1 MPLKRCDV
9 LNYSFTYRTKQQ
21 WCRHTAEWT
30 QFNNYRNFS
39 IISLCIGMH
48 SPTSL
53 CIMASSHHLSH
64 RGVIIRACAVN
75 GRWCAL
81 KIVSLYLMLDEI
93 GPILHISTPGS
104 SLRMS
109 EQSGLGELLKDIPS
123 KILDQQCSDRFLAD
137 VAGEI
142 VAWQTLAPYF
152 DISRGEKQ
160 SIRESCST
168 YDEEKQEFLF
178 KWKEKNPRCAT
189 NRALLEAIHSSNAI
203 NLVHH
208 ACQILQQKYCQAT
221 ASGVVATQA
230 VSPLLLEFQ
239 SKLKMKYS
247 THKPVMVTEWPPPCS
262 LDYIKLVL
270 VPKKQIE
277 RGEISND
284 DVYARFF
291 RNDDEAMDTSE
302 EVNIEQLL
310 AIDNSKRKVILFQ
323 GAAGSGKSTLLWH
336 VCQMWQSGEQFQHF
350 TLVMLVQLK
359 DPAVRTAKSL
369 AELVPSRSH
378 QYSQRVASEIEA
390 ICGEGVLLML
400 DGWDEAPAE
409 LREEGS
415 FFHDL
420 IAKPSDWSVEKA
432 AIVVSSRPLTSDD
445 DLWVYLSERVA
456 LQGFTREMREKYI
469 REALPE
475 SSEDAQCLI
484 DNIESAETTDSI
496 DFSHPLNIASLVHI
510 FQTSGGDLPPT
521 PCRIAIKLVL
531 SFLFRHIKKTLP
543 KGKKSMKALNSFE
556 DLPQPVR
563 DRFQQICK
571 IAYDGMANEK
581 FTFTSEELVSGGM
594 GQIASC
600 TDGDEGE
607 VETLSLLQPE
617 CSLMSV
623 GTSTV
628 YHFLHLSQQELCAAY
643 HVSRLP
649 DPEETHVN
657 ALGVILRARKFYA
670 FECVGKF
677 YSALTSLNVPS
688 IAQNLRFLYG
698 MSDKQT
704 ENSSQEVTYTQSS
717 DVNSESDLEWHS
729 DSSEEREAPTFESS
743 EGSDGYVE
751 WERDFLYNV
760 RDCCVATLRGGSGY
774 FFPLF
779 LEFARESMNPKFI
792 DDSIGKEA
800 RMHIDR
806 DTEPTSA
813 ALVSMSS
820 SLESVTYYMHFISS
834 TMFTAL
840 RNKQKLKIFAVY
852 VFRCI
857 SDCGHFEAMKD
868 ALPTCPNLEDVYMR
882 VRFSENISQMSVI
895 TQTFQHMQLKKLN
908 IHAQSSI
915 KDTQFAELAPAFMGT
930 SYVSIKCKEVGSHG
944 LAKLKDV
951 LLHSNSLNC
960 LEMQIEQYG
969 GEDKEFF
976 GCLRAAQSIHGIV
989 LYSKDW
995 TISSLHDGE
1004 PSLVDSAVGRV
1015 LLSGDLVQLA
1025 QIFGLNEPSPVV
1037 DKILHVH
1044 IFNSCLKIDFK
1055 KECFKSVSLVECHHK
1070 PNRLFQNKKVMAVK
1084 NKIKLNGV
1092 QMLCMSLQS
1101 IAVEELNLMGHEIG
1115 DIGASVF
1122 KDTIPTFLCLTEL
1135 IIRKCNI
1142 GEAGIAAVFAG
1153 LTQNKTLT
1161 TLDAAYN
1168 NFGDSGAI
1176 HIAKLIN
1183 QTSLEVL
1190 DIGNCGIGEGGIAA
1204 IAASLRTN
1212 TTLKRLGLYSDNQV
1226 LTQHSETEL
1235 SRLLLQNRT
1244 LCVLQVNQNHP
1255 IDWPGLYR
1263 DRVNRRFA
1271 ISQASMQCLM
1281 MNTDAREVYR
1291 AVKVSSV
1298 IASVEVDRTSS
1309 LGQAIDSG
1317 NTELAADILQLDK
1330 LPLGKGRIKLN
1341 MDDGKSW
1348 TVDYHRKCVS
1358 SDDS

>member
-1 MPLKRCDV
+1 M
-9 LNYSFTYRTKQQ
+9 
-21 WCRHTAEWT
+21 
-30 QFNNYRNFS
+30 
-39 IISLCIGMH
+39 G
-48 SPTSL
+48 
-53 CIMASSHHLSH
+53 
-64 RGVIIRACAVN
+64 
-75 GRWCAL
+75 
-81 KIVSLYLMLDEI
+81 
-93 GPILHISTPGS
+93 
-104 SLRMS
+104 
-109 EQSGLGELLKDIPS
+109 EQSGLDELLKDIPS
-123 KILDQQCSDRFLAD
+123 EILDQQCSDRFLAD

-152 DISRGEKQ
+152 DISRGEKR

-178 KWKEKNPRCAT
+178 KWKEKNPGCAT

-208 ACQILQQKYCQAT
+208 ACQLLQQKYCQAM
-221 ASGVVATQA
+221 ASGVMATQS
-230 VSPLLLEFQ
+230 VSPPLLEFQ

-284 DVYARFF
+284 DVYARIC
-291 RNDDEAMDTSE
+291 RNVDEAMDTSE

-310 AIDNSKRKVILFQ
+310 AIDNSKRKVILFE
-323 GAAGSGKSTLLWH
+323 GAPGSGKSTLLWH

-350 TLVMLVQLK
+350 TLVLLVQLK

-378 QYSQRVASEIEA
+378 QYSQQVASEIEA

-484 DNIESAETTDSI
+484 DNIESAETSDNI
-496 DFSHPLNIASLVHI
+496 DFTHPLNIASLVHI

-531 SFLFRHIKKTLP
+531 SILFRHIKKTLP
-543 KGKKSMKALNSFE
+543 KGKKSTKALNSFE

-563 DRFQQICK
+563 DKFQQICK
-571 IAYDGMANEK
+571 IAYDGMVNGK
-581 FTFTSEELVSGGM
+581 FTFTSEELVSGDM

-600 TDGDEGE
+600 TDSDEGE

-643 HVSRLP
+643 HISRLP
-649 DPEETHVN
+649 DPEKTHVN
-657 ALGVILRARKFYA
+657 ALGVMFNASMFYA

-688 IAQNLRFLYG
+688 IAQNLRFLYS
-698 MSDKQT
+698 MSDEQN
-704 ENSSQEVTYTQSS
+704 ESS
-717 DVNSESDLEWHS
+717 DVNSESDLEWHP
-729 DSSEEREAPTFESS
+729 DSSEERETPTFESS
-743 EGSDGYVE
+743 EGSDNYVE
-751 WERDFLYNV
+751 WERDFLYNG
-760 RDCCVATLRGGSGY
+760 RDFCVATLRGGSSY
-774 FFPLF
+774 FLPLF

-800 RMHIDR
+800 RMLIDR
-806 DTEPTSA
+806 DTEPTFA

-820 SLESVTYYMHFISS
+820 SLEWVTYCMHFISS
-834 TMFTAL
+834 KMFTAL
-840 RNKQKLKIFAVY
+840 RNKQKLKIFALY
-852 VFRCI
+852 VFHCI
-857 SDCGHFEAMKD
+857 SDCGHFEAMKN

-895 TQTFQHMQLKKLN
+895 TQMFQHMQLNKLN

-930 SYVSIKCKEVGSHG
+930 TYVSIQCKEVGSHG

-951 LLHSNSLNC
+951 LLHSNSLAS

-969 GEDKEFF
+969 GEDTEFF

-989 LYSKDW
+989 LYGKDW

-1015 LLSGDLVQLA
+1015 LLSGDLVELA
-1025 QIFGLNEPSPVV
+1025 QIFGLCEPSPAV

-1055 KECFKSVSLVECHHK
+1055 KKCFKSVSLVECHHK
-1070 PNRLFQNKKVMAVK
+1070 RNRLFGKENVEVK
-1084 NKIKLNGV
+1084 NRIKLNGV

-1122 KDTIPTFLCLTEL
+1122 KDTIPRVVCLTEL

-1142 GEAGIAAVFAG
+1142 GEDGIAAVFAG

-1161 TLDAAYN
+1161 TLDVACN

-1183 QTSLEVL
+1183 QTSLEIL

-1204 IAASLRTN
+1204 IAVSLITN

-1226 LTQHSETEL
+1226 LTRHSETEL

-1244 LCVLQVNQNHP
+1244 LCFLQVNQNHP
-1255 IDWPGLYR
+1255 MEWPGLYG
-1263 DRVNRRFA
+1263 DRVHRRYA
-1271 ISQASMQCLM
+1271 ISQASMQCLA
-1281 MNTDAREVYR
+1281 MNTDARDVYH

-1298 IASVEVDRTSS
+1298 IASVGVDRTSS

-1317 NTELAADILQLDK
+1317 NMELAADILLLDK
-1330 LPLGKGRIKLN
+1330 LPMGKGRIKLN